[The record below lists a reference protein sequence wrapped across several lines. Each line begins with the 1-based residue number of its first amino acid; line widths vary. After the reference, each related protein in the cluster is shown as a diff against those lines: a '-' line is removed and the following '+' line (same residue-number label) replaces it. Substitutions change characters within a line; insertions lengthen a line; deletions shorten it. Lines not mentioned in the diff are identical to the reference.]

1 MLKISKELVQ
11 NLIKNQFPEYAHLTI
26 RQVKKMGHDNL
37 TFRLGDK
44 MTIRLPSGE
53 DYASQVEKELF

>member
-11 NLIKNQFPEYAHLTI
+11 NLIKSQFPEYAYLTI
-26 RQVKKMGHDNL
+26 RQVEKNGHDNL

-44 MTIRLPSGE
+44 MTIRLPRGE